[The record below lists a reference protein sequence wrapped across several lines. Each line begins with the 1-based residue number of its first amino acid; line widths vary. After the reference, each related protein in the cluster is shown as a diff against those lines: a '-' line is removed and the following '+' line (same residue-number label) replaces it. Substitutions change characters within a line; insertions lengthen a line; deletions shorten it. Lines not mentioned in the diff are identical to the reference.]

1 MKQRIP
7 PLLNLALLC
16 AAFTSTIVLLAPGCA
31 PIGKQARTSRA
42 LNNYVRGVEAYHKGD
57 TDAAI
62 KSLESATARNPDLTM
77 AQALLGDLYRSRGN
91 YEAAAKRYRSL
102 TRLDPYTASN
112 HYRLGVV
119 YHLLNRVQDAVAS
132 YLRALQLDPK
142 DARSCTNLGLAYLAL
157 GQNEDALRYTQRAT
171 ILDPNSPATWLNLGV
186 ALESAGDYPQAESA
200 YRRSLDLDSNQVQT
214 LLNLGLNLVQ
224 QGKTTDAVIVM
235 ERVLQLSDSP
245 QTRKRYADA
254 LARGGRYDDAIK
266 QYKAALAGDS
276 ENFEAL
282 NGMAYVRIAE
292 YRKGLELDDGK
303 REAAIA
309 LWKRSLEINP
319 NQSRVQ
325 AALEDWSE
333 QQKDALFAPP

>member
-1 MKQRIP
+1 MMKQRIP
-7 PLLNLALLC
+7 PVLIFSLAC
-16 AAFTSTIVLLAPGCA
+16 AAISGALMFVTTGCS
-31 PIGKQARTSRA
+31 PIGRQARTSRA
-42 LNNYVRGVEAYHKGD
+42 LNHYVQGVEAYHRGD

-62 KSLESATARNPDLTM
+62 KSLENATARNPDLTM
-77 AQALLGDLYRSRGN
+77 AHALLGDLYRSEGN
-91 YEAAAKRYRSL
+91 YEGAAKRYKSL

-119 YHLLNRVQDAVAS
+119 YHLLNRVQDATAS
-132 YLRALQLDPK
+132 YLRAMQLDPK

-186 ALESAGDYPQAESA
+186 ALEAAGDYPQAESA

-214 LLNLGLNLVQ
+214 MLNLGLNLVQ

-235 ERVLQLSDSP
+235 EKVLELSDTP
-245 QTRKRYADA
+245 QVRKRYADA

-266 QYKAALAGDS
+266 QYEAALADEPS
-276 ENFEAL
+276 NFEAL

-303 REAAIA
+303 RASAID
-309 LWKRSLEINP
+309 LWNKSLEINP
-319 NQSRVQ
+319 NQPRVQ
-325 AALEDWSE
+325 AALEDWGGKE
-333 QQKDALFAPP
+333 EGLFAE